1 MKKKKQHGLKRE
13 RGIPCLAISKI
24 NVVHEKATWAASEL
38 AASANA
44 LRTELP

>member
-1 MKKKKQHGLKRE
+1 MFGH
-13 RGIPCLAISKI
+13 IKI
-24 NVVHEKATWAASEL
+24 NVVHEKAMWAASEL